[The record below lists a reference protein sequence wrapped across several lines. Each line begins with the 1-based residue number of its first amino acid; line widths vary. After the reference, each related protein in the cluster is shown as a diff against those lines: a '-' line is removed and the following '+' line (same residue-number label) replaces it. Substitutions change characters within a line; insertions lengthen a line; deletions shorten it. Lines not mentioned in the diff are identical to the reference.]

1 MKNRLL
7 GLVSAS
13 LALVAASSVGSADAS
28 SADLR
33 VGGTLVP
40 GGACVMTLGDQGG
53 SLNYGRIELNPDPAG
68 ETVLGEK
75 KVKLFIRCPVAA
87 RYALIG
93 SDGTGVG
100 AGGGE
105 KFGLV
110 SDVDQA
116 VMGHLTFRFDSA
128 SSHIEGKE
136 GFYTGAAFPGDL
148 ATSEWGPSTFSIR
161 PIPNGSYALG
171 FVTSN
176 GSFATPPPI
185 KDLDTYL
192 LVNGKIKPSSEI
204 GLTDQISLVGE
215 LGFEIRYF

>member
-13 LALVAASSVGSADAS
+13 LALVAASSVGSAGAS

-40 GGACVMTLGDQGG
+40 GGACVMTLGDQAG
-53 SLNYGRIELNPDPAG
+53 SLDYGRIELNPDPAS
-68 ETVLGEK
+68 ETRLEQK
-75 KVKLFIRCPVAA
+75 NVKLYINCPAA
-87 RYALIG
+87 RRYALIA
-93 SDGTGVG
+93 SDGTGPG
-100 AGGGE
+100 AGSNDN
-105 KFGLV
+105 FRLV

-128 SSHIEGKE
+128 TAHIEGKA
-136 GFYTGAAFPGDL
+136 GFYTGAALPGDL
-148 ATSEWGPSTFSIR
+148 ATSQWGPSTFSVW
-161 PIPNGSYALG
+161 PIPNGHYAMG

-176 GSFATPPPI
+176 DSRATPLPI
-185 KDLDTYL
+185 KDFDTYL
-192 LVNGKIKPSSEI
+192 LVNGNIKPTSEI